1 MKKSFLGCLAVAA
14 LVLPL
19 VSCGGE
25 DPTSGSSSTT
35 VSSDKKTEVYYWYR
49 ENNETKTVLE
59 YFERGFEELHPDVD
73 IVLQAQSGNY
83 NEMAQLVVQGASA
96 RNYPNIIQAYP
107 DNVATFL
114 ATKSDLVV
122 NLDQYINDPEIGLSE
137 EDKEDLIGFDQGSV
151 YAIEGTYSVPYY
163 SSTEVLYYNRSA
175 LIGLTLTGVND
186 GRAIDDNYINNLTW
200 EELFENLGPAIL
212 AHDEKLPEEE
222 KILKTAGANSN
233 GYYALLDYQSDD
245 NMYITL
251 SKQYNIPYSEIVN
264 GVGTSLFNN
273 DQAKAL
279 IKKYS
284 EYAQDH
290 LIISQGVTGD
300 DFYGTTLLED
310 ETALFIIDSTAG
322 ASWVTSN
329 KGIQYDV
336 APIPTAE
343 NGGKYV
349 MSQGANLCLLN
360 RDEKS
365 NKMAWEFYTYMA
377 NKENALYWALN
388 TSYIPFRS
396 STYLEAEY
404 IAATEFTGEM
414 DPSSSAYVS
423 SRVIDALEV
432 YSDNYEYFIATPYDG
447 SSKLREA
454 VAGLMA
460 KALNYSSG
468 TPSDDVINSWFD
480 EAETAANN

>member
-1 MKKSFLGCLAVAA
+1 MKKSFLGCLATAA

-19 VSCGGE
+19 VASCG
-25 DPTSGSSSTT
+25 DNS
-35 VSSDKKTEVYYWYR
+35 KIEVHYWYR
-49 ENNETKTVLE
+49 ENNETRTVLE
-59 YFERGFEELHPDVD
+59 YFERGFEELHENVDV
-73 IVLQAQSGNY
+73 ILEPQEGNY

-114 ATKSDLVV
+114 STRNDLVV
-122 NLDQYINDPEIGLSE
+122 NLDEYINDPEIGLSA
-137 EDKEDLIGFDQGSV
+137 EDKEDLIGFDQGSN
-151 YAIEGTYSVPYY
+151 YAVEGTYSVPYY
-163 SSTEVLYYNRSA
+163 SSTEVMYYNRSA
-175 LIGLTLTGVND
+175 LIGLTLPGVNN
-186 GRAIDDNYINNLTW
+186 GHAIDDNYINHLTW
-200 EELFENLGPAIL
+200 EEMFEVLGPAII
-212 AHDEKLPEEE
+212 AHDENLEESE
-222 KILKTAGANSN
+222 KILKTNGQNSN

-251 SKQYNIPYSEIVN
+251 SKQYDIPYSDIVD

-273 DQAKAL
+273 DEAKAL
-279 IKKYS
+279 IKQYS

-329 KGIQYDV
+329 KNIQYDV

-343 NGGKYV
+343 DGGKYV

-360 RDEKS
+360 RDSES
-365 NKMAWEFYTYMA
+365 NRMAWEFYTYMA

-388 TSYIPFRS
+388 TSYIPFRN
-396 STYLEAEY
+396 STYEEQAY
-404 IAATEFTGEM
+404 IDATSFNGEM

-423 SRVIDALEV
+423 SRVIDALEI
-432 YSDNYEYFIATPYDG
+432 YSSDYEYFIATPYDG
-447 SSKLREA
+447 SSNLREA

-460 KALNYSSG
+460 EALNYSSG
-468 TPSDDVINSWFD
+468 TPSDDVVNGWFT